1 MHLINLEDPDTPQNY
16 ATACRLQLAPLQPET
31 QQSQHIYRTGKLRPF
46 LKRLRQYLKPS
57 ERVEI
62 LAYCLMPNQTHLLPG
77 PLDDDLSRHMQKFS
91 ISYTKVMNKRYSKV
105 GELFQ
110 GSFQAKL
117 IERDE

>member
-1 MHLINLEDPDTPQNY
+1 MPRRTTPLLAGYNY
-16 ATACRLQLAPLQPET
+16 HIFNRRHNKANIFIEPEN
-31 QQSQHIYRTGKLRPF
+31 YVFF

-62 LAYCLMPNQTHLLPG
+62 LAYCLMPNHTHLLLR

-91 ISYTKVMNKRYSKV
+91 ISYAKVMNKRYSKV
-105 GELFQ
+105 GGLFQ